1 MKAYLLRRIAY
12 SVFVL
17 WGAVTVVFVALR
29 VLPADPALLILGPEA
44 TAEQI
49 ESLRSQM
56 NLDQPVLLQYV
67 TYLGGVLSGDFG
79 ESYRLKVPAMDLV
92 LDRFPATAA
101 LAAAAMLLAVV
112 FGLALGV
119 VSALRVNR
127 PSDRAVSVV
136 SLAMQS
142 LPQFWIG
149 LVLILVFARALKLLP
164 SGGNGTPAHY
174 ILPAVTLSL
183 TFMALLTRLTRSGLL
198 EVINEGYIQTARA
211 KGLNEST
218 VIYPHAIRNAL
229 IPIVTVVGLQSGQLL
244 GGAVIVETVFAWP
257 GVGRLL
263 IEAMSNRD
271 YDVVQASVVFIAA
284 VFVLINLVV
293 DLLYGVLDPTIRL
306 EGKK

>member
-1 MKAYLLRRIAY
+1 M
-12 SVFVL
+12 L

-29 VLPADPALLILGPEA
+29 VLPADPAQLILGPEA

-49 ESLRSQM
+49 ANLRAQM
-56 NLDQPVLLQYV
+56 NLDEPVLVQYAA
-67 TYLGGVLSGDFG
+67 YLRGVATGDFG
-79 ESYRLKVPAMDLV
+79 VSYRLNVPAMDLV
-92 LDRFPATAA
+92 LERFPATAA
-101 LAAAAMLLAVV
+101 LATAAMLLAVV
-112 FGLALGV
+112 LGLALGV

-127 PSDRAVSVV
+127 PSDRAISVV

-164 SGGNGTPAHY
+164 SGGNETPAHY